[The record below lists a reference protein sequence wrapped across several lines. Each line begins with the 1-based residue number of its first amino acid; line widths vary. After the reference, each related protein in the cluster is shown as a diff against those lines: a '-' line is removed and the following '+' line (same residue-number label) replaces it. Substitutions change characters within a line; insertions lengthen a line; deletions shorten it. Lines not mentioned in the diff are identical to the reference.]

1 MSRIQQLDSHPC
13 LRLMILPKIRSSS
26 RQLGRLAANSIGCC
40 FSTATPFQLGHA
52 ELIRV
57 LERFEGIDWKG
68 PRPPELKIEE
78 YKAELNQ
85 LGHILD
91 DAQAAALRLDRAWG
105 RLGPEHLTSG
115 DGVALDIDEWWKRA
129 QAEDG
134 EGIVAQLV
142 HQVRRTKQSMDN
154 AERALSPWVLR
165 YLKPSHLPD
174 LPAVSRRIVL
184 AGAAIL
190 EGGSPSSGLEI
201 GGSVLLPFLLAGR
214 AQALLAT
221 STKGR
226 ALFAEGLASSFEAY
240 LETRS
245 GRDTRDEDD
254 GYDDAEVSPELEWYL
269 AHLDARTS
277 KGESGCTLRPPKN
290 SCDRPARRRLMA
302 HR

>member
-1 MSRIQQLDSHPC
+1 MVET
-13 LRLMILPKIRSSS
+13 
-26 RQLGRLAANSIGCC
+26 G
-40 FSTATPFQLGHA
+40 ATG
-52 ELIRV
+52 
-57 LERFEGIDWKG
+57 
-68 PRPPELKIEE
+68 
-78 YKAELNQ
+78 
-85 LGHILD
+85 
-91 DAQAAALRLDRAWG
+91 
-105 RLGPEHLTSG
+105 
-115 DGVALDIDEWWKRA
+115 
-129 QAEDG
+129 EDG
-134 EGIVAQLV
+134 EGSVAQV
-142 HQVRRTKQSMDN
+142 VDQVRRTKQSMDY

-254 GYDDAEVSPELEWYL
+254 GSDDAEVSPELEWYL
-269 AHLDARTS
+269 AHLDHALPRGS
-277 KGESGCTLRPPKN
+277 QDVRSAHPKIHATAQRAV
-290 SCDRPARRRLMA
+290 DLMA
-302 HR
+302 CR